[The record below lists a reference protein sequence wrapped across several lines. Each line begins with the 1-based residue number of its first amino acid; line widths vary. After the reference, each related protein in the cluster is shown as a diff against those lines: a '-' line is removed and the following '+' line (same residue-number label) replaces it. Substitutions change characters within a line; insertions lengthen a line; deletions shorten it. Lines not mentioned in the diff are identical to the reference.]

1 MFVADIISIARDIL
15 WKEAIA
21 MNIGE
26 NIKKFRKEKGY
37 DQMKLAELL
46 NVSNR
51 TVSSWEIGRTE
62 PNMGMVENIA
72 SVLEISKTDL
82 INGFV
87 DLKSL
92 KSSLPKSDAPS
103 FTIEELQLLDLF
115 RTLPDAKRSEV
126 IQYCKFL
133 ASEAKR
139 EKKKDTASSKEA

>member
-1 MFVADIISIARDIL
+1 
-15 WKEAIA
+15 

-92 KSSLPKSDAPS
+92 NSSLPKSDAPA
-103 FTIEELQLLDLF
+103 FTIEELQLLEIYKQL
-115 RTLPDAKRSEV
+115 SEEKQADM
-126 IQYCKFL
+126 IKFGQFL
-133 ASEAKR
+133 LSRQAEER
-139 EKKKDTASSKEA
+139 KKTTELSKEA

>member
-1 MFVADIISIARDIL
+1 
-15 WKEAIA
+15 

-72 SVLEISKTDL
+72 SVLEINKTDL
-82 INGFV
+82 INGYRTIESEPV
-87 DLKSL
+87 T
-92 KSSLPKSDAPS
+92 KSDAPA

-139 EKKKDTASSKEA
+139 EKKKDSASSKEA

>member
-72 SVLEISKTDL
+72 SVLEINKTDL
-82 INGFV
+82 INGYHTV
-87 DLKSL
+87 KIE
-92 KSSLPKSDAPS
+92 PVEKSDAPA

>member
-1 MFVADIISIARDIL
+1 
-15 WKEAIA
+15 

-72 SVLEISKTDL
+72 SVLEINKTDL
-82 INGFV
+82 INGYRAV
-87 DLKSL
+87 EIE
-92 KSSLPKSDAPS
+92 PVEKSDAPA